1 MSDTRQ
7 ECYQQD
13 QEQAERERWIS
24 EPTNT
29 CPHCDGHLL
38 MFDGKADEST
48 TYRLSE
54 AVEVACECCSFEYYF
69 EQMRHLDER

>member
-13 QEQAERERWIS
+13 QEQAERITWQS
-24 EPTNT
+24 LPTT
-29 CPHCDGHLL
+29 FCPHCSERLV
-38 MFDGKADEST
+38 MFDGQADEST
-48 TYRLSE
+48 TDYLPD